1 MRTTFVLAL
10 VVAFCALLSV
20 LVVQAE
26 EGRLQVGQIKP
37 TNRRAEETEEKSVK
51 ASLPKIQHPSNSN
64 LVHRKR
70 KKCTQIALFMG
81 SGYKL
86 QYSRASSFLIHRT
99 SIDAV
104 RSLRAE
110 DVMTPSP
117 LDAFKVAIAK
127 FEKKPAS
134 RRLNSDEDEKEV
146 IKKFTKAMEKMK
158 KNGRA

>member
-1 MRTTFVLAL
+1 MKTTQIVAVLSCVALAL
-10 VVAFCALLSV
+10 APA
-20 LVVQAE
+20 
-26 EGRLQVGQIKP
+26 
-37 TNRRAEETEEKSVK
+37 
-51 ASLPKIQHPSNSN
+51 
-64 LVHRKR
+64 
-70 KKCTQIALFMG
+70 
-81 SGYKL
+81 
-86 QYSRASSFLIHRT
+86 